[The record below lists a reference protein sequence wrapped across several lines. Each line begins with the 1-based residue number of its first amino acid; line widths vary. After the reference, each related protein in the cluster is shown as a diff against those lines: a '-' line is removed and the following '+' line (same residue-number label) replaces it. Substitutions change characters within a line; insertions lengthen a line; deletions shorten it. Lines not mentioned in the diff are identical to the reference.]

1 MKLEKKIIDTLLEE
15 MAGFGFI
22 SGHAEV
28 IAEEEPHSARQAAIE
43 HGEIEPDA
51 ADDELENVAII
62 SIYCPGMRSWRMT
75 DIQRF
80 GTAVANNDALTPYAW
95 RMESITAADASLL
108 DGYGCEA
115 EPGGLL
121 YTIGARTAADLQICI
136 SDRIS
141 CASGKACGSPA
152 MYRVFCEAMEQAR
165 KAWIEAGRPAG
176 WALPAEADTGIGRLL
191 IKECPPQYGAS
202 TPHVLFICERD
213 EVTDDNSLGRLLM
226 TGIKSDRVNMSEW
239 SPARLEAAY

>member
-28 IAEEEPHSARQAAIE
+28 IAEEEPHSAR
-43 HGEIEPDA
+43 P
-51 ADDELENVAII
+51 
-62 SIYCPGMRSWRMT
+62 
-75 DIQRF
+75 
-80 GTAVANNDALTPYAW
+80 
-95 RMESITAADASLL
+95 
-108 DGYGCEA
+108 
-115 EPGGLL
+115 
-121 YTIGARTAADLQICI
+121 AADLQICI

-141 CASGKACGSPA
+141 CTSGKACGSPA

-191 IKECPPQYGAS
+191 IKECPPQNGAS